1 MASDCLLDIPSVW
14 ASYCGLDW
22 SWGRWHLWW
31 LIDWLVDF
39 SPEPSAIH
47 CTFRVNQILCAAVCI
62 LSGWTSWPAISITD
76 SWSEAAGVE
85 VLCSLESMSYSFWDQ
100 DQNLMLDFLMS
111 SVTWSLGFAWMM
123 SHRICFCLQK
133 LDVCLLSDIATWKLW
148 NHSSLRTQ
156 AHGILLDHLGID
168 TPYFF
173 YDMVNNCLRIW
184 HRTIEDSEEKL
195 GLFRI
200 DKKQSHIID
209 SEIDLECECWSFG
222 LAHAEESEGVASSD
236 WSAGSHWWH

>member
-14 ASYCGLDW
+14 ASYCGLDR
-22 SWGRWHLWW
+22 SWGRRHLWW

-47 CTFRVNQILCAAVCI
+47 CIFRLNQILCAAVCI
-62 LSGWTSWPAISITD
+62 LSGWTSWPAISILKWGRWGRSAMLIGEHVLQLLGPRPKFD
-76 SWSEAAGVE
+76 AGFPDVISYMESWFCMNDVTSHLFFVFKWILREIRCVS
-85 VLCSLESMSYSFWDQ
+85 VVRYC
-100 DQNLMLDFLMS
+100 NLKKM
-111 SVTWSLGFAWMM
+111 
-123 SHRICFCLQK
+123 
-133 LDVCLLSDIATWKLW
+133 W

-195 GLFRI
+195 
-200 DKKQSHIID
+200 
-209 SEIDLECECWSFG
+209 
-222 LAHAEESEGVASSD
+222 V
-236 WSAGSHWWH
+236 